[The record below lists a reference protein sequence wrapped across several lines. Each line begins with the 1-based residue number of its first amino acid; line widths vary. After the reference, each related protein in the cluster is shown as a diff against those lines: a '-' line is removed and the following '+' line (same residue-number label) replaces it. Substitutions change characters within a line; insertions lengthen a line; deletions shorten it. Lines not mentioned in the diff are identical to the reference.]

1 MIQSFR
7 SPIRAF
13 ALALLTATLVM
24 GRAYA
29 ADAPGEDPAA
39 LAARYAKQA
48 VELRASADSHE
59 KTAAMHRAKA
69 GNPKVSHVSIQAHCE
84 AIAKSLRA
92 AADESDKLAAEYRAL
107 APSK

>member
-39 LAARYAKQA
+39 LAARYAK
-48 VELRASADSHE
+48 LSKRA
-59 KTAAMHRAKA
+59 TAR
-69 GNPKVSHVSIQAHCE
+69 VSFFILFSLLWFAIRLPVSGC
-84 AIAKSLRA
+84 
-92 AADESDKLAAEYRAL
+92 
-107 APSK
+107 PSRSGCF